1 MINSRRVSVSAVIGA
16 MGIVYGDIGTS
27 PLYAMQSALD
37 AAGNFDAEVVLG
49 VLSLIFWSLAISVT
63 LKYLTVIMRADNEG
77 EGGILALFALAQR
90 RLITG
95 STWGKVAV
103 GLALAGTAFFFCD
116 ALITPAISVLS
127 AVEGLEVLNAGFK
140 SWVIPV
146 TIAVIAV
153 LFAYQRHGT
162 AKVASLF
169 GPIMLVWFVVIAVI
183 GAIPISRNPQ
193 VLAALNPYCGLGL
206 LVHRPQVAL
215 AIIGAVF
222 LAITGGEALYADM
235 GHFGKR
241 PVRIAWFALVG
252 PALVINYFG
261 QGALLLELGKP
272 VDHPL
277 YYLVPATVL
286 PWLVTLAAA
295 ATVIASQATISGA
308 FSMARQAVHL
318 DLLPRLRVL
327 QTSALEHG
335 QIYVPIVNWLV
346 FPAVIA
352 FVVGFGSSDALGGAY
367 GAAVVGTMVVTTILG
382 AFVAATQWNWPKWQ
396 VAALFGLMLVTDSAF
411 VAGNLTK
418 VPTGGW
424 IPLTLG
430 AALCLIFTTWRSG
443 RLELRAALAKMAVPR
458 SELAKLVAGV
468 HRVPG
473 TGVFLASNANLVPSA
488 LIRNVEIAD
497 TPRQDPVQ
505 RLRIEEPLPG
515 VHWITARFGFMET
528 PDVAEALKACRARG
542 LRVFTE
548 DSSFFVG
555 RHVVRAR
562 PLPWRLPKD
571 LKRFKAFTLG
581 KTVLMGRKTFESI
594 GRALPGR
601 VNLVLTRD
609 RGWFA
614 AGAIVVHSVEQA
626 LEHGGGCDELVVIG
640 GAEVYRL
647 VLPIARRIYLTHVQ
661 ADVPGD
667 TFFPGFD
674 PTQWADVECSMHP
687 ADEDHV
693 YPVTCVTL
701 ERRNAPQAPRHH

>member
-1 MINSRRVSVSAVIGA
+1 MNHPRRLSVSAVIGA
-16 MGIVYGDIGTS
+16 TGIVYGDIGTS
-27 PLYAMQSALD
+27 PLYAMQQSLE
-37 AAGNFDAEVVLG
+37 AAGTFNTEAVLG

-95 STWGKVAV
+95 STWAKVAV

-127 AVEGLEVLNAGFK
+127 AVEGLEVLNPGFK
-140 SWVIPV
+140 SAVIPV
-146 TIAVIAV
+146 TIAVITV
-153 LFAYQRHGT
+153 LFWFEHRGT
-162 AKVASLF
+162 AIVASLF

-183 GAIPISRNPQ
+183 GAIPLSRNPQ
-193 VLAALNPYCGLGL
+193 VLAALNPYLGIGL

-215 AIIGAVF
+215 AIIGAAF

-261 QGALLLELGKP
+261 QGALLLQLGKP

-286 PWLVTLAAA
+286 PWLVILATA

-335 QIYVPIVNWLV
+335 QIYVPIVNWVV

-396 VAALFGLMLVTDSAF
+396 VAGVFGLLLVTDSAF
-411 VAGNLTK
+411 VAGNMTK

-430 AALCLIFTTWRSG
+430 AALYLIFMTWRSG
-443 RLELRAALAKMAVPR
+443 RLELRAALLKLAVPR
-458 SELAKLVAGV
+458 SELPKLIAGV

-488 LIRNVEIAD
+488 LIRNIEHNSVVHQRLIILNVEIAD
-497 TPRQDPVQ
+497 IPRQDPVR
-505 RLRIEEPLPG
+505 RLRIEEPVPG
-515 VHWITARFGFMET
+515 VHFITARFGFMEA

-562 PLPWRLPKD
+562 PLPGLRGLQRRLFARMQQYSTQAAEFFRMP
-571 LKRFKAFTLG
+571 F
-581 KTVLMGRKTFESI
+581 
-594 GRALPGR
+594 
-601 VNLVLTRD
+601 RD
-609 RGWFA
+609 
-614 AGAIVVHSVEQA
+614 
-626 LEHGGGCDELVVIG
+626 VVILNT
-640 GAEVYRL
+640 A
-647 VLPIARRIYLTHVQ
+647 
-661 ADVPGD
+661 
-667 TFFPGFD
+667 
-674 PTQWADVECSMHP
+674 VEI
-687 ADEDHV
+687 
-693 YPVTCVTL
+693 
-701 ERRNAPQAPRHH
+701 

>member
-1 MINSRRVSVSAVIGA
+1 MNNPPRVSVSAVIGA
-16 MGIVYGDIGTS
+16 TGIVYGDIGTS
-27 PLYAMQSALD
+27 PLYAMQQSLG
-37 AAGNFDAEVVLG
+37 AAGTFNTEAVLG

-95 STWGKVAV
+95 STWAKVAV

-127 AVEGLEVLNAGFK
+127 AVEGLEVLNPGFK
-140 SWVIPV
+140 SAVIPV
-146 TIAVIAV
+146 TIAVITV
-153 LFAYQRHGT
+153 LFAFERRGT
-162 AKVASLF
+162 ATVGSLF
-169 GPIMLVWFVVIAVI
+169 GPIMVVWFVVIAVI
-183 GAIPISRNPQ
+183 GAIAISRNPQ

-261 QGALLLELGKP
+261 QGALLLQLGKP

-277 YYLVPATVL
+277 YHLVPATVL
-286 PWLVTLAAA
+286 PWLVILATA

-335 QIYVPIVNWLV
+335 QIYVPIGNWLV

-352 FVVGFGSSDALGGAY
+352 FVGGVGSSDALGGAY

-396 VAALFGLMLVTDSAF
+396 VAGLFGLLLVTDSAF

-430 AALCLIFTTWRSG
+430 AALYLIFMTWRSG
-443 RLELRAALAKMAVPR
+443 RLELRAALLKLAVPR
-458 SELAKLVAGV
+458 SELPKLIAGV

-473 TGVFLASNANLVPSA
+473 TGVFVGSNATLVPAA
-488 LIRNVEIAD
+488 LIRNIEHNSVVHQRLIIRNVEIAD
-497 TPRQDPVQ
+497 IPRQDPVR
-505 RLRIEEPLPG
+505 RLRIEEPVPG
-515 VHWITARFGFMET
+515 VHFITARFGFMET

-562 PLPWRLPKD
+562 PLPGLRGLQRRLFARMQQYSTQAAEFFRMP
-571 LKRFKAFTLG
+571 F
-581 KTVLMGRKTFESI
+581 
-594 GRALPGR
+594 
-601 VNLVLTRD
+601 RD
-609 RGWFA
+609 
-614 AGAIVVHSVEQA
+614 
-626 LEHGGGCDELVVIG
+626 VVILNTFVHLCLAPDQVWG
-640 GAEVYRL
+640 TALRPPRL
-647 VLPIARRIYLTHVQ
+647 SY
-661 ADVPGD
+661 
-667 TFFPGFD
+667 
-674 PTQWADVECSMHP
+674 S
-687 ADEDHV
+687 
-693 YPVTCVTL
+693 
-701 ERRNAPQAPRHH
+701 

>member
-1 MINSRRVSVSAVIGA
+1 MNQSRRLSVAAVVGA
-16 MGIVYGDIGTS
+16 TGIVYGDIGTS
-27 PLYAMQSALD
+27 PLYTMEAALS
-37 AAGNFDAEVVLG
+37 AAGTFNTEAVLG

-63 LKYLTVIMRADNEG
+63 LKYLTVIMRADNDG

-95 STWGKVAV
+95 STWAKVAV

-116 ALITPAISVLS
+116 ALITPAISVLG
-127 AVEGLEVLNAGFK
+127 AVEGLEVLDPDFK
-140 SWVIPV
+140 TWVIPV
-146 TIAVIAV
+146 TIAVITV
-153 LFAYQRHGT
+153 LFAYQHRGT

-169 GPIMLVWFVVIAVI
+169 GPIMVVWFVVIAVI
-183 GAIPISRNPQ
+183 GAIPIVHNPH
-193 VLAALNPYCGLGL
+193 VLVALNPYNGLAL
-206 LVHRPQVAL
+206 LFHRPGVAL

-235 GHFGKR
+235 GHFGKQ

-261 QGALLLELGKP
+261 QGAMLLQLGQP
-272 VDHPL
+272 VSHPL
-277 YYLVPATVL
+277 FHLVSPALL
-286 PWLVTLAAA
+286 PWMVTLATAA
-295 ATVIASQATISGA
+295 AVIASQATISGA

-327 QTSALEHG
+327 QTSALEQG

-382 AFVAATQWNWPKWQ
+382 AFVAVTQWNWPIWQ
-396 VAALFGLMLVTDSAF
+396 VAGLFGLMLVTDGAF
-411 VAGNLTK
+411 VVGNMTK
-418 VPTGGW
+418 VPSGGW

-430 AALCLIFTTWRSG
+430 AILCLIFTTWRNG
-443 RLELRAALAKMAVPR
+443 RLELRAALAKLAVPR

-488 LIRNVEIAD
+488 LIRNIEHNCVVHQRVIILNVEIAD
-497 TPRQDPVQ
+497 TPRQDPVR
-505 RLRIEEPLPG
+505 RLHIEETVPSVFL
-515 VHWITARFGFMET
+515 ISARFGFMET

-562 PLPWRLPKD
+562 PLPGLRGLQRRLFARMQQYSTQAAEFFRMP
-571 LKRFKAFTLG
+571 F
-581 KTVLMGRKTFESI
+581 
-594 GRALPGR
+594 
-601 VNLVLTRD
+601 RD
-609 RGWFA
+609 
-614 AGAIVVHSVEQA
+614 
-626 LEHGGGCDELVVIG
+626 VVILNT
-640 GAEVYRL
+640 A
-647 VLPIARRIYLTHVQ
+647 
-661 ADVPGD
+661 
-667 TFFPGFD
+667 
-674 PTQWADVECSMHP
+674 VEI
-687 ADEDHV
+687 
-693 YPVTCVTL
+693 
-701 ERRNAPQAPRHH
+701 